1 MTESD
6 REVDEHIDEDL
17 IIDLVAGLVQGRE
30 RDRLLD
36 HIGACRSC
44 EECLIA
50 AGGDWE
56 AIRSN
61 PAPEGWRERGRDP
74 VLPGLEDPG
83 RRVIRRMI
91 RLSIPLSLAAAIL
104 VLVVTRI
111 PKSPAEN
118 PTFWIPA
125 TGEILKLRGAHST
138 DADSTFWLGLNAYE
152 RHDVRTATARLKDA
166 KASGGM
172 EDLRR
177 LHLASLLVNSGQGR
191 EAMDILTALE
201 IEFLPLPWRE
211 DAGWIEYLALVEL
224 GQYGEADRRLAE
236 MATWPGRIGQMARA
250 VRPR

>member
-6 REVDEHIDEDL
+6 PEVDGHIDEDL
-17 IIDLVAGLVQGRE
+17 ILDLVAGLVQGRE

-44 EECLIA
+44 EEGLIA

-61 PAPEGWRERGRDP
+61 PAPEGWRARGP
-74 VLPGLEDPG
+74 ALPSLEDPG

-125 TGEILKLRGAHST
+125 TE
-138 DADSTFWLGLNAYE
+138 
-152 RHDVRTATARLKDA
+152 
-166 KASGGM
+166 
-172 EDLRR
+172 
-177 LHLASLLVNSGQGR
+177 
-191 EAMDILTALE
+191 
-201 IEFLPLPWRE
+201 
-211 DAGWIEYLALVEL
+211 
-224 GQYGEADRRLAE
+224 
-236 MATWPGRIGQMARA
+236 
-250 VRPR
+250 